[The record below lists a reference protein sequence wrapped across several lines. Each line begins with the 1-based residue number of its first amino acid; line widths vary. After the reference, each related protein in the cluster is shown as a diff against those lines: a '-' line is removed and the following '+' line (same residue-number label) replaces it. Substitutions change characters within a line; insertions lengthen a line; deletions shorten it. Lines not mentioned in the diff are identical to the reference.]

1 MKADPMTLTR
11 SAIGLGVAFLLAH
24 GAPANAQGPAPQ
36 EKVAEAKP
44 GDVRVMSTAAVRT
57 PLEAVRA
64 EAQKAIGHPIVI
76 QFGSARGNIR
86 SEILAGQAFEIAI
99 VVPDVAEELVKQ
111 GKAARG
117 FYDLARV
124 DPSIA
129 QRGDAPHVDV
139 STPAALK
146 TAMLNAKAL
155 RWGATGTSLP
165 TINKILDTLGIREAA
180 QAKFETGP
188 TRPLAKGE
196 YLLDIRSLSE
206 LLEDKTLRVL
216 GPVPSELLIPTVITA
231 VISANPGDA
240 AAARALVKFLQG
252 PGMEGALKDS
262 GMRR

>member
-1 MKADPMTLTR
+1 LPR
-11 SAIGLGVAFLLAH
+11 R
-24 GAPANAQGPAPQ
+24 
-36 EKVAEAKP
+36 P
-44 GDVRVMSTAAVRT
+44 GRDDVRGQG

-64 EAQKAIGHPIVI
+64 EAQKADTR
-76 QFGSARGNIR
+76 SSSDRRGNIR

-111 GKAARG
+111 GKAAVG

-129 QRGDAPHVDV
+129 QRGDAPQVDV

-146 TAMLNAKAL
+146 AAMLNAKAL

-165 TINKILDTLGIREAA
+165 TINNILDTSNSRGGR
-180 QAKFETGP
+180 KFETGP
-188 TRPLAKGE
+188 TRPLAKVNT
-196 YLLDIRSLSE
+196 ISAS
-206 LLEDKTLRVL
+206 LEDKTLRVL

-252 PGMEGALKDS
+252 PGMDGALKDS

>member
-99 VVPDVAEELVKQ
+99 PPE
-111 GKAARG
+111 
-117 FYDLARV
+117 
-124 DPSIA
+124 
-129 QRGDAPHVDV
+129 
-139 STPAALK
+139 
-146 TAMLNAKAL
+146 
-155 RWGATGTSLP
+155 
-165 TINKILDTLGIREAA
+165 
-180 QAKFETGP
+180 
-188 TRPLAKGE
+188 PL
-196 YLLDIRSLSE
+196 SSFS
-206 LLEDKTLRVL
+206 RVL
-216 GPVPSELLIPTVITA
+216 GRSGSPHGVRGA
-231 VISANPGDA
+231 VA
-240 AAARALVKFLQG
+240 AFW
-252 PGMEGALKDS
+252 PDS
-262 GMRR
+262 GVSPKQTTINTPRRT